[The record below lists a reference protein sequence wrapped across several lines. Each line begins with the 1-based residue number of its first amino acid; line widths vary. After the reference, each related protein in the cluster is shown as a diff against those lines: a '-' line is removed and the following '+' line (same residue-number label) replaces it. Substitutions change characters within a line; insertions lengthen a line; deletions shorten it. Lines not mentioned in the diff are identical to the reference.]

1 MAQGYAKMRLQS
13 DRNIALALTKALRE
27 VQTTNMGTIENV
39 KLGTQRMINYGSCL
53 IPDDYY
59 RNTCRELIN
68 EDKRLVLS
76 LGEIYNRNDYALD
89 MIEVYFRK
97 TLKRLG
103 EQKSLNLVSFLKK
116 ELGDKAYEYSEKASK
131 LALSF
136 TIAKLIVGSGKFQ
149 ESQVR
154 IISSLSSFFVN
165 GAVLYSKAQIAALAA
180 NRLKFQ
186 DPVYY
191 QDLHQENLEML
202 YFLIEPQ
209 MSKIIYQV
217 NSGGNNEEIIGDALY
232 KLLKK

>member
-27 VQTTNMGTIENV
+27 VQATNMGTIENV

-89 MIEVYFRK
+89 MIEIYFRK

-136 TIAKLIVGSGKFQ
+136 TIAKLIVGSGKFH

-154 IISSLSSFFVN
+154 MISSLSSFFVN

-232 KLLKK
+232 ELLKK

>member
-1 MAQGYAKMRLQS
+1 M
-13 DRNIALALTKALRE
+13 
-27 VQTTNMGTIENV
+27 
-39 KLGTQRMINYGSCL
+39 
-53 IPDDYY
+53 
-59 RNTCRELIN
+59 
-68 EDKRLVLS
+68 
-76 LGEIYNRNDYALD
+76 
-89 MIEVYFRK
+89 
-97 TLKRLG
+97 
-103 EQKSLNLVSFLKK
+103 
-116 ELGDKAYEYSEKASK
+116 
-131 LALSF
+131 
-136 TIAKLIVGSGKFQ
+136 
-149 ESQVR
+149 
-154 IISSLSSFFVN
+154 ISSLSSFFVN